1 MLTNLPDGEI
11 PIATIQRLIQ
21 LGTESSKTRE
31 NVSEDVSGPNDEL
44 ALVDGDVNLRH
55 RKPITK

>member
-21 LGTESSKTRE
+21 LGTESSKTHE

-44 ALVDGDVNLRH
+44 ALVDGDVNLRQ